1 MTILEKVDGTP
12 DVPRNPNAAANN
24 PGIAVFRIDYLLNK
38 AEWRANIAAYSAE
51 EAQKYLQEL
60 FGNIQVKSVGMETR
74 LDAISNELRQ
84 TILTGSKRK
93 PGRPKKKV

>member
-12 DVPRNPNAAANN
+12 DIKHTNPNNN
-24 PGIAVFRIDYLLNK
+24 PGIAVFRIDYLLK
-38 AEWRANIAAYSAE
+38 EVDWRANIAAYSAE
-51 EAQKYLQEL
+51 EAEQYLKEL
-60 FGNIQVKSVGMETR
+60 FGPIQVKSIGMETR

-93 PGRPKKKV
+93 PGRPKKKVE

>member
-12 DVPRNPNAAANN
+12 DIKSNPNANVNN
-24 PGIAVFRIDYLLNK
+24 PGISVFRIDYTINK
-38 AEWRANIAAYSAE
+38 AEWKACIAAYSAE
-51 EAQKYLQEL
+51 EAQRYLQEL
-60 FGNIQVKSVGMETR
+60 FGNVMVKSVGLETR
-74 LDAISNELRQ
+74 LDAISNELRE